1 MLVNNM
7 DTYVT
12 ARFLDTL
19 NTTMTSPSGRRRR
32 EPPLPVK
39 DGLSPSRVRL
49 PDTPRGAVSALEF
62 LTDVVLNQR
71 HRHPEDD
78 EAAIL
83 ARFSRGEVV
92 SPTGRA
98 YAPQD
103 MVSVGADLWFYRI
116 PAPEP
121 PIPFDCPILHHDE
134 NLLVVHKPA
143 FLSTM
148 PRGRHITE
156 TATVRL
162 RRRTGN
168 MDVVPAHRL
177 DRLTSG
183 ILMFTTRPE
192 VRGAYQRLFAERAVD
207 KRYTAIAPLRQEIT
221 PGTVW
226 RSHIHKTPGEIQAVE
241 LPGAAIN
248 AITEVRAVTPLSAAE
263 QQRLEQDYGPQPPL
277 ACYELHPHTGRT
289 HQLRLHMTAAGASI
303 LGDPFY
309 PTVAADEAEN
319 YATPL
324 QLCSTHLAFTD
335 PFTGQR
341 RRFSTSAAGHSAS
354 ERR

>member
-1 MLVNNM
+1 
-7 DTYVT
+7 
-12 ARFLDTL
+12 
-19 NTTMTSPSGRRRR
+19 MTSPSGRRRR

-49 PDTPRGAVSALEF
+49 PDTAGGPISALEF
-62 LTDVVLNQR
+62 LTEVVLSQR

-78 EAAIL
+78 EAAVL
-83 ARFSRGEVV
+83 ARFRRGEVV

-98 YAPQD
+98 YAPED
-103 MVSVGADLWFYRI
+103 LVSVGADVWFYRT
-116 PAPEP
+116 PAPET
-121 PIPFDCPILHHDE
+121 PIPFDCRILHHDE

-143 FLSTM
+143 FMSTM

-162 RRRTGN
+162 RRSTGN
-168 MDVVPAHRL
+168 MDLVPAHRL

-207 KRYTAIAPLRQEIT
+207 KRYEAIAPLRPEIT
-221 PGTVW
+221 PQTLW

-241 LPGAAIN
+241 LADAAIN
-248 AITEVRAVTPLSAAE
+248 AITEVAAVTPLQAFE
-263 QQRLEQDYGPQPPL
+263 QYHLERDYGPQPPL
-277 ACYELHPHTGRT
+277 ARYTLHPHTGRT
-289 HQLRLHMTAAGASI
+289 HQLRLHMCHAGAPI

-309 PTVAADEAEN
+309 PHVHPDTAEN
-319 YATPL
+319 YSTPL
-324 QLCSTHLAFTD
+324 QLCSTHLGFTD

-341 RRFSTSAAGHSAS
+341 RCFDTNMKIEAST
-354 ERR
+354 RYNTIV